1 MESLIRIAQAHAR
14 LMHEDMVC
22 VDDAIIAVQLVDA
35 SMSNSSILGSGNT
48 PMVRFN
54 IWKIEI

>member
-1 MESLIRIAQAHAR
+1 
-14 LMHEDMVC
+14 MHEDMVC

-54 IWKIEI
+54 IWKIEM